1 MYKKFLLVLTAVGLL
16 AACHD
21 DNGDEENNDDSS
33 NNDIEGEMTISSAA
47 STRDAL
53 EDVVDLFNEE
63 YPEVSIDMN
72 FGGSGALKIQI
83 EQGAPVDIFLSAN
96 VNHFDDLDEGGFIE
110 ERTMYLGNN
119 LVLIEQTDAETL
131 SIIEELVEV
140 DLIAL
145 GTPESVPA
153 GEYAK
158 TALEYYEVWDEV
170 EGNIVYAED
179 VRQVLQYVEI
189 GEVEAG
195 IVYRT
200 DALTSD
206 EVIIVDT
213 FTDDSHDAIEYPLG
227 LLTEGVDDEAAQA
240 FYEFLQ
246 TDAALEVFEEYGFTT
261 E

>member
-1 MYKKFLLVLTAVGLL
+1 MYKRLLMSITAVGLL
-16 AACHD
+16 AAC
-21 DNGDEENNDDSS
+21 NGDDEDHVEAS
-33 NNDIEGEMTISSAA
+33 NGDADGEVTISAAA

-131 SIIEELVEV
+131 SIIEELVDV

-189 GEVEAG
+189 AEVDAG
-195 IVYRT
+195 VVYRT
-200 DALTSD
+200 DAFTSD
-206 EVIIVDT
+206 DVVIVDT
-213 FTDDSHDAIEYPLG
+213 FTEDSHDAIEYPLG
-227 LLTEGVDDEAAQA
+227 LLTDGSDDEAVQA

-246 TDAALEVFEEYGFTT
+246 SDAALEVFEEYGFII